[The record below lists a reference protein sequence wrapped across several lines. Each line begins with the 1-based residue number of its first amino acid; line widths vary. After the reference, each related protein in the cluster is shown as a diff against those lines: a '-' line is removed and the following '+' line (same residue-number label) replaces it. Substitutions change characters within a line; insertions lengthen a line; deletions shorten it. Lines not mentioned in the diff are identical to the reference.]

1 MAEKISLN
9 GASIIDSYIVGMW
22 HSNQS
27 GKVELKSFCDP
38 IVGLDKE
45 IWTTKAIEESTKHR
59 EFPCYIIGVWG
70 KNKGKNR
77 AIFITLPESSV
88 TALFGGMRK

>member
-22 HSNQS
+22 HSDQS
-27 GKVELKSFCDP
+27 GKVELNSFCAP
-38 IVGLDKE
+38 LLGPDKE
-45 IWTTKAIEESTKHR
+45 IWPAKAFEESTKHR

-70 KNKGKNR
+70 KNKWKNR
-77 AIFITLPESSV
+77 AIFITLPESSMNV
-88 TALFGGMRK
+88 LRK

>member
-9 GASIIDSYIVGMW
+9 GASIIDSCIVGMW

-27 GKVELKSFCDP
+27 GEVELKCLCSP
-38 IVGLDKE
+38 IMGPDKE
-45 IWTTKAIEESTKHR
+45 TWEAKVAEESTKHR

-77 AIFITLPESSV
+77 VIFITLPEASMNV
-88 TALFGGMRK
+88 LRR